1 MADQPI
7 TLMILLMN
15 WKKPFSIVSNKANEN
30 IGLSFHE
37 TQIYRFKVINN
48 ASFKPFS
55 MRHVRKDIRA

>member
-15 WKKPFSIVSNKANEN
+15 RKKPFSISYNKANKN

-37 TQIYRFKVINN
+37 TQVYRFKVINN
-48 ASFKPFS
+48 ASLKPFS
-55 MRHVRKDIRA
+55 IGHVRKDIRA